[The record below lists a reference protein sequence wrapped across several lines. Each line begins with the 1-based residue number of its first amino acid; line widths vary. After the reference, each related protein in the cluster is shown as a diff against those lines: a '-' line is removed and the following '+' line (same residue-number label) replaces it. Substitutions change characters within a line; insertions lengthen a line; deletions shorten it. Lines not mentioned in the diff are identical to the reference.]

1 MVGRP
6 PNLSIV
12 SLTPTPLGRGLCVH
26 AGDYSLL
33 QKMFGATSNNDA
45 KLQAKAKVRT
55 ITIETYNADK
65 AKENK
70 VTPHC

>member
-1 MVGRP
+1 
-6 PNLSIV
+6 
-12 SLTPTPLGRGLCVH
+12 
-26 AGDYSLL
+26 
-33 QKMFGATSNNDA
+33 MFGATSNNDA